1 MLIPISV
8 PIRGFEESTDSIEWI
23 ANRKC
28 GTQRRYCSCHSNI
41 KFISSRHRV
50 ISTVYLPIAPPK
62 IFQPRSP
69 INVLSGSWT
78 ELPCNVSGNP
88 KPTVSWF
95 LYDLPIDVS
104 DPKYLILPSGN
115 LRIFGVTPSDSGVYS
130 CMASNPLG
138 VARRPV
144 ELSVQ
149 GKNSLKMIK
158 GIYQALRTA

>member
-1 MLIPISV
+1 VTNSIS
-8 PIRGFEESTDSIEWI
+8 D
-23 ANRKC
+23 KL
-28 GTQRRYCSCHSNI
+28 SN
-41 KFISSRHRV
+41 KMNGAK
-50 ISTVYLPIAPPK
+50 LPITLHHNCICLSTAPPA
-62 IFQPRSP
+62 IFQSRSP

-95 LYDLPIDVS
+95 LHDLPIDES
-104 DPKYLILPSGN
+104 DLKYLILPSGN

-149 GKNSLKMIK
+149 GKNRLKMIEEQFSSDNLK
-158 GIYQALRTA
+158 TH

>member
-1 MLIPISV
+1 M
-8 PIRGFEESTDSIEWI
+8 
-23 ANRKC
+23 
-28 GTQRRYCSCHSNI
+28 
-41 KFISSRHRV
+41 
-50 ISTVYLPIAPPK
+50 
-62 IFQPRSP
+62 
-69 INVLSGSWT
+69 LSGSWT

-149 GKNSLKMIK
+149 GKSRLMFEEQFCGDNQKTHKQLKVKQIK
-158 GIYQALRTA
+158 S

>member
-1 MLIPISV
+1 MIGGEKLPI
-8 PIRGFEESTDSIEWI
+8 TLHY
-23 ANRKC
+23 NC
-28 GTQRRYCSCHSNI
+28 N
-41 KFISSRHRV
+41 
-50 ISTVYLPIAPPK
+50 YLPTAPPM

-95 LYDLPIDVS
+95 LHDSPIDVS

-144 ELSVQ
+144 KLSVQ
-149 GKNSLKMIK
+149 GKNSLKMIERQFSSDK
-158 GIYQALRTA
+158 LRTQGKTKEIVTVTCRFYKK

>member
-1 MLIPISV
+1 MI
-8 PIRGFEESTDSIEWI
+8 FE
-23 ANRKC
+23 
-28 GTQRRYCSCHSNI
+28 
-41 KFISSRHRV
+41 
-50 ISTVYLPIAPPK
+50 PK
-62 IFQPRSP
+62 SP

-95 LYDLPIDVS
+95 LHDVPIDVS
-104 DPKYLILPSGN
+104 DPKYLIVPSGN

-149 GKNSLKMIK
+149 GKNSLKMIEDQFSGDILK
-158 GIYQALRTA
+158 TDKWLTKEITTVKLVLISVLNKYRFFP

>member
-1 MLIPISV
+1 MI
-8 PIRGFEESTDSIEWI
+8 FE
-23 ANRKC
+23 
-28 GTQRRYCSCHSNI
+28 
-41 KFISSRHRV
+41 
-50 ISTVYLPIAPPK
+50 PK
-62 IFQPRSP
+62 SP

-95 LYDLPIDVS
+95 LHDVPIDVS
-104 DPKYLILPSGN
+104 DPKYLIVPSGN

-149 GKNSLKMIK
+149 GKNSLKMIEDQFSGDILK
-158 GIYQALRTA
+158 TDK

>member
-1 MLIPISV
+1 M
-8 PIRGFEESTDSIEWI
+8 
-23 ANRKC
+23 
-28 GTQRRYCSCHSNI
+28 
-41 KFISSRHRV
+41 
-50 ISTVYLPIAPPK
+50 

-95 LYDLPIDVS
+95 LHDLPIDVS
-104 DPKYLILPSGN
+104 DPKYVILPSGN

-149 GKNSLKMIK
+149 GKNSLKMIEEQSCSDILK
-158 GIYQALRTA
+158 THEQLTGQTKEITVKRVLIYLFLRRGYT

>member
-1 MLIPISV
+1 MISGEKLPI
-8 PIRGFEESTDSIEWI
+8 TLHH
-23 ANRKC
+23 NC
-28 GTQRRYCSCHSNI
+28 
-41 KFISSRHRV
+41 
-50 ISTVYLPIAPPK
+50 VYLPTAPPK

-95 LYDLPIDVS
+95 LYDSPIDVN

-149 GKNSLKMIK
+149 GKNSLKMTK
-158 GIYQALRTA
+158 GIY